1 MPEMLFLK
9 DNDYNDRQINL
20 KSRQLLLLDLRNKE
34 KQNW

>member
-9 DNDYNDRQINL
+9 DNDRQINL